1 MGSIQLVQS
10 VCGMCTARCPISVE
24 IKDGT
29 VGMIYGNPH
38 SPLKGALCARGV
50 AGKALEREAECPQTP
65 LIREGER
72 GEGKWKK
79 VSWDE
84 AFDYV
89 AKKIADVQQQHGKE
103 AVLWS
108 DRDGPFTDLYRAFMR
123 GLGSPNVC
131 THSTSC
137 DLNTHHACKAV
148 MGLGRGMAV
157 NDFANC
163 KHIVLQTRNI
173 FEAINLGEARTVM
186 QALRKGC
193 KLTVIDIR
201 HNISASKANNFLLIR
216 PGTDYAFNLGII
228 NTLITR
234 NLYN

>member
-1 MGSIQLVQS
+1 MGSMQLVQS

-24 IKDGT
+24 INDGA

-65 LIREGER
+65 LIRVGER

-84 AFDYV
+84 ALDYV
-89 AKKIADVQQQHGKE
+89 AQKIAAVQQQHGKE

-108 DRDGPFTDLYRAFMR
+108 DRDGPFTDLYRGFMR

-193 KLTVIDIR
+193 
-201 HNISASKANNFLLIR
+201 
-216 PGTDYAFNLGII
+216 
-228 NTLITR
+228 
-234 NLYN
+234 

>member
-1 MGSIQLVQS
+1 MGSMQLVQR

-65 LIREGER
+65 LIRVGER

-89 AKKIADVQQQHGKE
+89 AKKIADAQQQHGKE

-173 FEAINLGEARTVM
+173 FGFFRVF
-186 QALRKGC
+186 RG
-193 KLTVIDIR
+193 
-201 HNISASKANNFLLIR
+201 
-216 PGTDYAFNLGII
+216 
-228 NTLITR
+228 
-234 NLYN
+234 